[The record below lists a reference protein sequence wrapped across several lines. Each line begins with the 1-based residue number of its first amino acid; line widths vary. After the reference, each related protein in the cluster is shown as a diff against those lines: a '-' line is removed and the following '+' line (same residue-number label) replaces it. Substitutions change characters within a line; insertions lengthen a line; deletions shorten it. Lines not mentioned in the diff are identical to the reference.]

1 MDDLFFYLVIC
12 LLGILKQKRREVAVS
27 IRILIKVVLVVLLG
41 IIEIIKRLKLYNK
54 LGTHPT
60 LNSTIDTLDSGS
72 IALVRIVYSRAI
84 ACTDIVTL
92 AIERERVDRVK
103 IYLNKSFE
111 AKKLRIVDNLHTL
124 NKTRSVGVYLL
135 IGWILTT
142 TISISNLGGNN
153 ATYLL

>member
-27 IRILIKVVLVVLLG
+27 IRILIKVVLVILLG

-60 LNSTIDTLDSGS
+60 LNSTIDTLNSS
-72 IALVRIVYSRAI
+72 FIALVRIVYSRAI

-103 IYLNKSFE
+103 LFLNKSFE
-111 AKKLRIVDNLHTL
+111 AKKLRVIDNLHTL
-124 NKTRSVGVYLL
+124 NKARSIGIYLL
-135 IGWILTT
+135 IGWILATA
-142 TISISNLGGNN
+142 ISISNLG
-153 ATYLL
+153 

>member
-27 IRILIKVVLVVLLG
+27 IRILIKVVLVILLG
-41 IIEIIKRLKLYNK
+41 IVEIIKRLKLYNK

-60 LNSTIDTLDSGS
+60 LNSTIDTLNSGS
-72 IALVRIVYSRAI
+72 ITLIRIVYSCAI

-92 AIERERVDRVK
+92 AIKRERVDRVK

-111 AKKLRIVDNLHTL
+111 AKKLRIVDNLHAL
-124 NKTRSVGVYLL
+124 HKTRSIGIYLL
-135 IGWILTT
+135 IGWILAT
-142 TISISNLGGNN
+142 TIGIPNLS
-153 ATYLL
+153 